1 MKLKSKNVLIT
12 AGIIIVSFMLG
23 TSTIKAQGFYSE
35 QTASD
40 QIASEGGIFR
50 DPGPEGEWGSGGSDS
65 DPAPGGDDPIGEG
78 IVILSLLAG
87 GYSLVK
93 RFVRKKYE
101 D

>member
-35 QTASD
+35 QTASE
-40 QIASEGGIFR
+40 QIPSEGEGGIFR
-50 DPGPEGEWGSGGSDS
+50 AWGDGGSDS